1 MTAPL
6 SDAEITR
13 YARQLILPQIG
24 DAGQDA
30 LKATRLAIIGAG
42 GLGTPA
48 LISAASTGF
57 GHITVIDDDIIEATN
72 LNRQFLFHEDE
83 AGQSKAEVVAAAA
96 RAQNPHINVSAL
108 PNRFTDANAEQIAA
122 HHDIIIDASDNPET
136 RYRANRA
143 CLSQGCVLIFVA
155 AIRFEGQLSVFM
167 PPQGGADTAHGCY
180 ECLFAKRT
188 TPAHHQPPIANCATV
203 GIAGP
208 VTMMMG
214 ALATL
219 EAVKIVAQSGDSLAG
234 QLMLFDG
241 LSAHSDFIKTK
252 RDKHCPACSKYHST

>member
-6 SDAEITR
+6 TDAEITR
-13 YARQLILPQIG
+13 YARQLILPEIG
-24 DAGQDA
+24 DEGQDA

-48 LISAASTGF
+48 LSSAAAAGF
-57 GHITVIDDDIIEATN
+57 GHITVIDDDVIEATN

-83 AGQSKAEVVAAAA
+83 ISQSKAEVAAKAA
-96 RAQNPHINVSAL
+96 RAQNPHITVTAL
-108 PNRFTDANAEQIAA
+108 PNRFTDANAKEIVAT
-122 HHDIIIDASDNPET
+122 HDIIIDASDNPET

-143 CLSQGCVLIFVA
+143 ALGGGCVLIFVS
-155 AIRFEGQLSVFM
+155 AIRFEGQLAVFA
-167 PPQGGADTAHGCY
+167 PPQDAADAQGCY
-180 ECLFAKRT
+180 ECLFPQNAN
-188 TPAHHQPPIANCATV
+188 PAPIANCATV

-219 EAVKIVAQSGDSLAG
+219 EAVKIVTKGGDSLAG
-234 QLMLFDG
+234 KLMLFDG
-241 LSAHSDFIKTK
+241 LSAHSDIIKTK
-252 RDKHCPACSKYHST
+252 RDKNCPACSKS